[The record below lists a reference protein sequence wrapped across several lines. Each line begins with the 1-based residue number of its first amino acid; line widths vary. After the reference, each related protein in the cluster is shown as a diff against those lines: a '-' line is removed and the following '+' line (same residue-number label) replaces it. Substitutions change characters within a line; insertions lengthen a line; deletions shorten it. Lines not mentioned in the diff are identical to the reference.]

1 MIHAITRSLVFT
13 SGAGTSESGIAH
25 HPALRPTER
34 DVHERALPRHPR
46 RERLHFLERHV
57 EIESDTA
64 LGRTPGGVVQHAVA
78 RVDLQLTRIAQHGD
92 GHDDLFFGVAQDFV
106 EAGIEVQ
113 ELSGVIEAL
122 HHRFERVLLGEERL
136 LIGPD
141 AEMTLG
147 LDGRFAHGARW
158 YVGSQGRRAE
168 ASTASTACSSARPL
182 RSHWTASTATRGSA
196 ALPGH
201 CRRSF
206 TASFSV
212 TTT

>member
-1 MIHAITRSLVFT
+1 MSDPAIK
-13 SGAGTSESGIAH
+13 
-25 HPALRPTER
+25 TER
-34 DVHERALPRHPR
+34 QLIRPDKDTFLAEENPFEAMMER
-46 RERLHFLERHV
+46 F
-57 EIESDTA
+57 D
-64 LGRTPGGVVQHAVA
+64 HA
-78 RVDLQLTRIAQHGD
+78 AQHGD
-92 GHDDLFFGVAQDFV
+92 GHDDLFFGVAKDLV

-113 ELSGVIEAL
+113 ELGSVIEAL
-122 HHRFERVLLGEERL
+122 HHRFERVLFREEGV

-141 AEMTLG
+141 ADMTLG
-147 LDGRFAHGARW
+147 LEGGFAHGARLCI
-158 YVGSQGRRAE
+158 GSQARRQE
-168 ASTASTACSSARPL
+168 ASTASTACSSARPF